1 MVITTDQGELRSDSS
16 TPADAKFTELR
27 SELTALALGMTGSR
41 EDAEDAVQEVWLRW
55 RRHHNSVKD
64 AHPWLRTVTRNV
76 VIDRLRDRASAR
88 EITLD
93 VALARQPAAQPT
105 TPPTEAVQELR
116 PAFHRILDSLS
127 PLERAVL
134 VLHEGLEWP
143 YPDIARIL
151 GRSDAAVRQL
161 GSRAQRH
168 LSPVAP
174 RFHVSSEAVDSV
186 ALAYVQASA
195 GGNVFDLME
204 ALAPGVASR
213 LPTFVTGDRRVVH
226 DVAGIALFNAG
237 RLVLCRRRS
246 NQAWYPATWDVPGA
260 HRRHGEPAAACAVRA
275 ARHKVGVGVTN
286 PHLWAEHSEDDF
298 RLTLFAGADWVGEP
312 RNLWPS
318 QHDEIGLFSREQA
331 ARLPLADA
339 RLMMLF
345 DRPTPP
351 AAAELNA

>member
-1 MVITTDQGELRSDSS
+1 MITTDQGELCSDSP

-41 EDAEDAVQEVWLRW
+41 EDAEDAVQEVWFRW

-64 AHPWLRTVTRNV
+64 PHPWLRTVTRNV
-76 VIDRLRDRASAR
+76 AIDRLRDRTSAR
-88 EITLD
+88 EIALD
-93 VALARQPAAQPT
+93 VALAQQPAAQPT

-151 GRSDAAVRQL
+151 GRSSAAVRQL

-168 LSPVAP
+168 LISASP
-174 RFHVSSEAVDSV
+174 RFHVNSEAVDAV

-195 GGNVFDLME
+195 GGDVFDLME

-213 LPTFVTGDRRVVH
+213 LPKFVAGDRQVVH

-237 RLVLCRRRS
+237 SLVLCRRRR
-246 NQAWYPATWDVPGA
+246 NQAWYPSVWDVPGA
-260 HRRHGEPAAACAVRA
+260 HRRLGEPAAVCAVRA
-275 ARHKVGVGVTN
+275 ARYKVGVGVTN
-286 PHLWAEHSEDDF
+286 PHLWVEHSEDDF

-312 RNLWPS
+312 RNLWPA
-318 QHDEIGLFSREQA
+318 QHEEIGLFSREQA
-331 ARLPLADA
+331 ARLPLADP
-339 RLMMLF
+339 RLLRLF
-345 DRPTPP
+345 DRPTSP
-351 AAAELNA
+351 AVSR